1 MNRERFT
8 NQPAPQSHEVI
19 GAQLVNSL
27 AATPADSVP
36 VSPTRWRTVETLV
49 DQASRTASVP
59 QGLRAGWISHVDLR
73 PDTVFVS
80 APAWNELRADAWD
93 EIHVLTIEKHA
104 RVNWL
109 PRLTAEQT
117 ADAAGRPKPARIT
130 SDDQTLTLDPQAIH
144 AEAVDEGFDQ
154 PPAEALAGAKRV
166 LRRFP
171 FLHGLDTDIY
181 PTPDAEVAILASG
194 SRPRSSVLLQ
204 CDGDGQV
211 RCSVSID
218 GRHRRALYDKESFS
232 ELRDDFIAAA
242 LAELGA

>member
-1 MNRERFT
+1 MNRETFT
-8 NQPAPQSHEVI
+8 NQSAPQSHEVI

-27 AATPADSVP
+27 ATTPADSVP
-36 VSPTRWRTVETLV
+36 VSPTRWRIVETLV

-59 QGLRAGWISHVDLR
+59 QGLRAGSISHVDLR
-73 PDTVFVS
+73 PDTVFLS
-80 APAWNELRADAWD
+80 APASNELHADAWD
-93 EIHVLTIEKHA
+93 EIHVLTIENQA

-109 PRLTAEQT
+109 SQLTAEQT
-117 ADAAGRPKPARIT
+117 ADRWASQAARIT
-130 SDDQTLTLDPQAIH
+130 SDQTLTLDPRAIH

-194 SRPRSSVLLQ
+194 SRPRSSVLRSATETA
-204 CDGDGQV
+204 
-211 RCSVSID
+211 RCGAPSASTAGTV
-218 GRHRRALYDKESFS
+218 ALCTTRSRS
-232 ELRDDFIAAA
+232 RSC
-242 LAELGA
+242 G

>member
-1 MNRERFT
+1 MNRETFT
-8 NQPAPQSHEVI
+8 NQSAPQSHEVI

-27 AATPADSVP
+27 ATTPADSVP
-36 VSPTRWRTVETLV
+36 VSPIRWRIVETLV

-59 QGLRAGWISHVDLR
+59 QGLRAGSISHVDLR
-73 PDTVFVS
+73 PDTAFFS
-80 APAWNELRADAWD
+80 APVWNELHADAWD
-93 EIHVLTIEKHA
+93 EIHVLTIENHA

-109 PRLTAEQT
+109 SQLTAEQT

-130 SDDQTLTLDPQAIH
+130 SDKRLTLDPRAIH

-211 RCSVSID
+211 RCSVSLD

>member
-8 NQPAPQSHEVI
+8 KRSAPQSHEVI

-27 AATPADSVP
+27 ATRPADSVP
-36 VSPTRWRTVETLV
+36 VPPTRWRTVETLV

-59 QGLRAGWISHVDLR
+59 QGLGAGWISHDLQ
-73 PDTVFVS
+73 PDPVFVS
-80 APAWNELRADAWD
+80 APAWNELRADTWD
-93 EIHVLTIEKHA
+93 EIHVLTMENHA

-109 PRLTAEQT
+109 SQLTAEQT
-117 ADAAGRPKPARIT
+117 ADAAGRPKPDRIT
-130 SDDQTLTLDPQAIH
+130 SDQTLTLDPQAIH
-144 AEAVDEGFDQ
+144 AEAVDEGFDR

-181 PTPDAEVAILASG
+181 PTPDAEVAILAAG
-194 SRPRSSVLLQ
+194 SRPRASVLLQ

-232 ELRDDFIAAA
+232 ELRDDFITSA